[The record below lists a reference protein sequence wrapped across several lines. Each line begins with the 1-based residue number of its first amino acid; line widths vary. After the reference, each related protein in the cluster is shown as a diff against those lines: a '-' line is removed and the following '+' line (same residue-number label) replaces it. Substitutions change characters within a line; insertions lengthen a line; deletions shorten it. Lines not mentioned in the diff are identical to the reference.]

1 VKTELQY
8 SGVLSEGPTFSFPNP
23 HFPAIHL
30 SVAHD
35 TRQLRIV
42 QITPGAGK
50 MYCGAC
56 LRDNALVSA
65 LRRLG
70 HSAVM
75 TPLYLPLTLDE
86 ADQSAG
92 TPLFYGGISVFLEQ
106 HSALFRHSPQWLRHW
121 LAAPALLKLAAGPAT
136 RTRPENLGPIT
147 LSMLCGEDG
156 NQSRELDELIG
167 WLAGEKPD
175 VICLSNALLI
185 GLARRLRS
193 QLRVPVICTF
203 QGEDWFLDA
212 LPSPAREEAW
222 QTLAGRAAD
231 ADLFIAPSRYFA
243 DLMQKRLQL
252 PPDRVRV
259 VFNGINL
266 EGFSANRQSA
276 IRDPKFPTLGFFAR
290 LCREKGLDKLVDA
303 FLLLKKRDRVK
314 NLKLRVGGSCGPADK
329 IVVDELRGR
338 LEKAGVAGDVD
349 FVPNPSRAAK
359 LEFFRTL
366 SVFSVPAVYSEAF
379 GLYLIEALATG
390 VPVVQPAH
398 SAFPEIVI
406 ATGGGLL
413 CDPRD
418 LNSLADALES
428 LLLDPVRARA
438 LGEAGREA
446 VAAKFNVETMAR
458 QIAVLCEE
466 AIRPDALLQLFPVHG
481 NRRIRILPFARL
493 FDRED
498 RRTPGGFSARPCRM
512 RLQAAAAFRG

>member
-1 VKTELQY
+1 
-8 SGVLSEGPTFSFPNP
+8 
-23 HFPAIHL
+23 
-30 SVAHD
+30 VAE
-35 TRQLRIV
+35 TRSLRIV

-50 MYCGAC
+50 MFCGAC
-56 LRDNALVSA
+56 LRDNALVAA

-70 HSAVM
+70 HEAVM

-92 TPLFYGGISVFLEQ
+92 APVFFGGINVYLEQ
-106 HSALFRHSPQWLRHW
+106 HSAFFRRSPQWLHHL

-147 LSMLCGEDG
+147 LSMLRGEEG

-167 WLAGEKPD
+167 WLRREKPE

-185 GLARRLRS
+185 GLTRRLRS
-193 QLRVPVICTF
+193 ELRVPVICTL
-203 QGEDWFLDA
+203 QGEDWFLDS
-212 LPSPAREEAW
+212 LPPGARELAW
-222 QTLAGRAAD
+222 QTVAERAAE

-266 EGFSANRQSA
+266 EGFPANSPSS
-276 IRDPKFPTLGFFAR
+276 ILHPPSSPPVLGYFAR
-290 LCREKGLDKLVDA
+290 LCREKGLEKLVAA

-314 NLKLRVGGSCGPADK
+314 NLKLRAGGSCGPADQ
-329 IVVDELRGR
+329 VVVEELRDR

-359 LEFFRTL
+359 LDFLRSL
-366 SVFSVPAVYSEAF
+366 SVFSVPATYNEAF
-379 GLYLIEALATG
+379 GLYLIEALASG

-398 SAFPEIVI
+398 SAFPEILQ

-413 CDPRD
+413 CDAQDP
-418 LNSLADALES
+418 DALAGAIES
-428 LLLDPVRARA
+428 LLLDPARARA
-438 LGEAGREA
+438 LGESGRKA
-446 VAAKFNVETMAR
+446 VAEKFSVETMAL
-458 QIAVLCEE
+458 QVAGLCEG
-466 AIRPDALLQLFPVHG
+466 AILSYS
-481 NRRIRILPFARL
+481 N
-493 FDRED
+493 
-498 RRTPGGFSARPCRM
+498 S
-512 RLQAAAAFRG
+512 